1 MNKTIKTFVLGLI
14 VCGLC
19 SCNYGKEDLQ
29 ITYFKQYNEITD
41 NIDSDNPLRK
51 YNGLIAYDT
60 VRFSD
65 DSYAV
70 HRLQYSP
77 QNSLTEFID
86 NKGQTI
92 TTISRASECYA
103 QTLVYDY
110 DETGKLRHL
119 INFKKEIF
127 DGLEPDT
134 TYLERG
140 INRYLAFRRMIDNL
154 DYEHPD
160 TANYFQTN
168 IEHDKD
174 GNAIKT
180 HIVNSNKSIVAPKGY
195 KLSVSVKPCKSFW
208 ESDINGGF
216 YIFHVTMKPKDKH
229 Q

>member
-1 MNKTIKTFVLGLI
+1 MAEKLKIIPLGGLEQIGMNITAFEYEDSII
-14 VCGLC
+14 VVDCGLAFP
-19 SCNYGKEDLQ
+19 EDDMLG
-29 ITYFKQYNEITD
+29 
-41 NIDSDNPLRK
+41 ID
-51 YNGLIAYDT
+51 
-60 VRFSD
+60 
-65 DSYAV
+65 
-70 HRLQYSP
+70 
-77 QNSLTEFID
+77 
-86 NKGQTI
+86 
-92 TTISRASECYA
+92 
-103 QTLVYDY
+103 LV
-110 DETGKLRHL
+110 
-119 INFKKEIF
+119 I
-127 DGLEPDT
+127 PDT

-160 TANYFQTN
+160 TANYYQTN

>member
-1 MNKTIKTFVLGLI
+1 MELDGCVAVTVFDVRNDAV
-14 VCGLC
+14 
-19 SCNYGKEDLQ
+19 YWDDAR
-29 ITYFKQYNEITD
+29 EI
-41 NIDSDNPLRK
+41 SVSL
-51 YNGLIAYDT
+51 L
-60 VRFSD
+60 VR
-65 DSYAV
+65 
-70 HRLQYSP
+70 
-77 QNSLTEFID
+77 
-86 NKGQTI
+86 
-92 TTISRASECYA
+92 
-103 QTLVYDY
+103 
-110 DETGKLRHL
+110 
-119 INFKKEIF
+119 F

-195 KLSVSVKPCKSFW
+195 KLSVSVKPCKSFL